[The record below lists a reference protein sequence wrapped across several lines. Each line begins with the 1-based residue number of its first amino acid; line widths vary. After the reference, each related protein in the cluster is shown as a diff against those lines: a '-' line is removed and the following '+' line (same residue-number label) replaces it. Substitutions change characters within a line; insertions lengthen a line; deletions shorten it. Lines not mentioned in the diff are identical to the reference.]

1 MMYDMPTLLNHF
13 HCSLP
18 DQQTMAN
25 RESIESL
32 IPRVEGLA
40 KSLSTPAPE
49 GESEEIERRG
59 ALGW

>member
-1 MMYDMPTLLNHF
+1 
-13 HCSLP
+13 
-18 DQQTMAN
+18 MAN

-49 GESEEIERRG
+49 GETEEIERRE